1 MKTLKA
7 RIASHTENE
16 VSTAREGPYIVH
28 TVKPSDSAVRV
39 FLVRLLHNP
48 LHTVYLHIK
57 GEDEQMEWLKA
68 PTFSIQAVHHAAN
81 KLQLV
86 LKAEI
91 DKIGVDKD
99 SVRRNKGRVVVEE
112 KR

>member
-7 RIASHTENE
+7 RIASHAENE
-16 VSTAREGPYIVH
+16 VSTAREGSYIVH
-28 TVKPSDSAVRV
+28 TVRPSDSVVRV
-39 FLVRLLHNP
+39 FLVRLLHNL
-48 LHTVYLHIK
+48 LHTVYLHNE
-57 GEDEQMEWLKA
+57 GEDEQVMVKA
-68 PTFSIQAVHHAAN
+68 PTFGIQAIHHATN

-99 SVRRNKGRVVVEE
+99 SVRWNKGRVVVEE
-112 KR
+112 KG